1 LTGFKYI
8 GDKLGKYEKQL
19 PEAIRQRYRS
29 LTEEETRRARL
40 EHSSFFVFGG
50 EESYGYSGADFV
62 RDKDANAAT
71 LMFAEVCAYAKSLNR
86 TVDELLD
93 DIYCEYGYYLE
104 KGNSLVFEG
113 AAGSEKIRRL
123 AESYKASPP
132 REIEGSAVNE
142 VVDFSEGGIRDVEG
156 DVLPKEKMTMF
167 NLADGRRIAVRPSGT
182 EPKIKFYLFGRRSV
196 DSRETL
202 ATVKTELD
210 QALKRLWEWLY
221 TDADRR
227 VA

>member
-1 LTGFKYI
+1 
-8 GDKLGKYEKQL
+8 
-19 PEAIRQRYRS
+19 
-29 LTEEETRRARL
+29 
-40 EHSSFFVFGG
+40 
-50 EESYGYSGADFV
+50 
-62 RDKDANAAT
+62 
-71 LMFAEVCAYAKSLNR
+71 MFAEMCAYAKSLNK
-86 TVDELLD
+86 TVDEFLD
-93 DIYCEYGYYLE
+93 DIYCEYGYFLE

-132 REIEGSAVNE
+132 KEIDGSAVTE

-196 DSRETL
+196 DNREAL
-202 ATVKTELD
+202 AATKTELD
-210 QALKRLWEWLY
+210 QALKRLWEWLHA
-221 TDADRR
+221 DADRR